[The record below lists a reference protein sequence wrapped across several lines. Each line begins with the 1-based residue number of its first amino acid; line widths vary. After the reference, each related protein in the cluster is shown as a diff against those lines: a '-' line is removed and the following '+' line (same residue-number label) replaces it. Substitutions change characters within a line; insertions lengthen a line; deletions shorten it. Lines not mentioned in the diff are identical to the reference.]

1 MSKIYERLSST
12 ITPQGKKLGLVR
24 SPKLNPVGRGYYL
37 AGSIDHVKV
46 SNLDPSNDT
55 IDSCTQNDI
64 NTSNDEPSNSNSNSN
79 SLVTSNDVPSNSL
92 ASSNKTSGSG
102 SRVAK
107 STGARVK
114 SQVSGSSSPPVRSS
128 PRVQSQ
134 KVRGRH
140 ISDAAAVAAL
150 SSVSRS
156 VSSSERRALQR
167 VFSKK

>member
-1 MSKIYERLSST
+1 M
-12 ITPQGKKLGLVR
+12 
-24 SPKLNPVGRGYYL
+24 
-37 AGSIDHVKV
+37 
-46 SNLDPSNDT
+46 
-55 IDSCTQNDI
+55 
-64 NTSNDEPSNSNSNSN
+64 
-79 SLVTSNDVPSNSL
+79 
-92 ASSNKTSGSG
+92 
-102 SRVAK
+102 AK